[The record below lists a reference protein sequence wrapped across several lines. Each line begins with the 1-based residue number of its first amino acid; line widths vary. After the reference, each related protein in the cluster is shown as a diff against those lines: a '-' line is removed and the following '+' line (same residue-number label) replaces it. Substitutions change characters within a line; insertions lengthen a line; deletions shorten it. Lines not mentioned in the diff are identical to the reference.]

1 MKKVSILTPTYND
14 SESILKTLESVFHQT
29 YQNWE
34 HIIIDDGS
42 TDHTKEII
50 EKYRKEKQLE
60 DKITYIYQENKDQLN
75 AIIHGMDYITGDYV
89 YTLHS
94 DDLLPSDD
102 FLEKGVSFLEDNP
115 KCDAMIGDLIIID
128 ENDHVTNCWKALNY
142 VKKTYIPVLVMLNY
156 GANIYGDVSLQK
168 KENLLWNVYPNYLTW
183 NTPFWIKMDECEMTS
198 MKKAP
203 FPILKYRI
211 HSTNYVSSE
220 IGKFNALNG
229 ELRTLTRL
237 MNYYHVPFFSLQ
249 RMLLKFLRMKG
260 IRKLK
265 LTPYFHPIY
274 FKRSQKNKAKIIER
288 AILQTYQSG
297 YQDNLFLTSLISFYQ
312 KNSSR
317 KIKLENLKKETIYQ
331 GKDIRTFTKKLL
343 DGTLP
348 LFYKHLFEEMEK
360 GFGVVLVKK
369 EEEKYAIDV
378 LKFLC
383 LYPYVEVRVEEK
395 NGNTK
400 KNSLCLD
407 GRKRKTKEN

>member
-14 SESILKTLESVFHQT
+14 AESILKMLESVYHQT

-42 TDHTKEII
+42 TDNTKEMI
-50 EKYRKEKQLE
+50 EKYKKEKQLG
-60 DKITYIYQENKDQLN
+60 DKIIYIYQENKDQLS

-94 DDLLPSDD
+94 DDLFPSDD
-102 FLEKGVSFLEDNP
+102 FLEKGVAFLEQNP
-115 KCDAMIGDLIIID
+115 DCDAMIGDLLIID
-128 ENDHVTNCWKALNY
+128 ENDQVTNCWKALNY
-142 VKKTYIPVLVMLNY
+142 VKKAYIPVLVMLNY

-168 KENLLWNVYPNYLTW
+168 KENLFSNVYPNYLTW

-220 IGKFNALNG
+220 LGKFNALNG

-237 MNYYHVPFFSLQ
+237 MSNYHVPCYSFQ
-249 RMLLKFLRMKG
+249 RMILQFLRMKG
-260 IRKLK
+260 IRKLR

-274 FKRSQKNKAKIIER
+274 LKKSQKNKAKIIEK
-288 AILQTYQSG
+288 AILHTYKNG
-297 YQDNLFLTSLISFYQ
+297 YSDNIFLTSLVSFY
-312 KNSSR
+312 KNKSSR
-317 KIKLENLKKETIYQ
+317 KINLGDLREEEIYR
-331 GKDIRTFTKKLL
+331 GKDIRTFTKQLL
-343 DGTLP
+343 NHNLP
-348 LFYKHLFEEMEK
+348 SIYTKMFEEMEK
-360 GFGVVLVKK
+360 GFDTIIVRNQKQK
-369 EEEKYAIDV
+369 ELALDL

-383 LYPYVEVRVEEK
+383 LYPYVEIRVEVV
-395 NGNTK
+395 
-400 KNSLCLD
+400 
-407 GRKRKTKEN
+407 